1 MEVEE
6 EPSIKTES
14 SDLNPW
20 SVDNASVFLKYCCP
34 ECDYNNVSLKVFS
47 HHALENHAKSSTLF
61 NRTNNDND
69 EILSKNKSEEVKIET
84 DYYTED
90 YVSTDILENDF
101 DTKMADDEVL
111 EDTKIEHGK
120 NNKYLV

>member
-47 HHALENHAKSSTLF
+47 HHASENHAKSSTLF

-111 EDTKIEHGK
+111 EDTKIEQGK

>member
-1 MEVEE
+1 M
-6 EPSIKTES
+6 
-14 SDLNPW
+14 
-20 SVDNASVFLKYCCP
+20 
-34 ECDYNNVSLKVFS
+34 FS
-47 HHALENHAKSSTLF
+47 HHASENHAKSSTLF

-69 EILSKNKSEEVKIET
+69 DILPKNKSEEVKIET

-111 EDTKIEHGK
+111 EDTKIEQGK